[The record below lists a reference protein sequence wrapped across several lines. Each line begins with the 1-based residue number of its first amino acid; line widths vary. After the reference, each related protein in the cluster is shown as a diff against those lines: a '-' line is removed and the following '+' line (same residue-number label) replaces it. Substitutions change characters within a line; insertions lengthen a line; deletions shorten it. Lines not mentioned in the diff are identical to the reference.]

1 MFASL
6 RDLFNYLVGNNYPSR
21 TELAK
26 LKTAS
31 TQTDARAPPLT
42 ERSPVTTV
50 AKIYPIAKWKNLD
63 AEMF

>member
-1 MFASL
+1 MFAAA

-26 LKTAS
+26 LKT
-31 TQTDARAPPLT
+31 DARAPPPT
-42 ERSPVTTV
+42 EPSPVTTV
-50 AKIYPIAKWKNLD
+50 AKIYPVAEWTPLS

>member
-1 MFASL
+1 MFAAA

-31 TQTDARAPPLT
+31 TQTDARAPPT
-42 ERSPVTTV
+42 EPSPVTTV
-50 AKIYPIAKWKNLD
+50 AKIYPVAEWTPLS

>member
-1 MFASL
+1 MFAAA

-31 TQTDARAPPLT
+31 TQTDARAPPT
-42 ERSPVTTV
+42 EPSPVTTV
-50 AKIYPIAKWKNLD
+50 AVIYPVAEWTPFGH
-63 AEMF
+63 EMF